1 MVFYEGND
9 ATQDRLFSFSTETS
23 RSWNCKKGD
32 CENDEARSVVLYH
45 VKPGTRIYIYDSPK
59 SKEEDRK
66 EDDWTEIKVKK
77 YIAKVVIESF
87 EKNRDEDDVYVKYH
101 RKNGL
106 DGKVSYIKVEAP

>member
-45 VKPGTRIYIYDSPK
+45 VKPGTRIYIYDGPK

-66 EDDWTEIKVKK
+66 KMTGQ
-77 YIAKVVIESF
+77 
-87 EKNRDEDDVYVKYH
+87 R
-101 RKNGL
+101 
-106 DGKVSYIKVEAP
+106 